1 MEQWDRV
8 SQPWPYLSVRTKR
21 LSTIDFSPCAQYDF
35 SLLTEGVSSM
45 KVILQETV
53 EGLGHVGDLLDVSDG
68 FARNYLLPRRKA
80 LEASSRNV
88 KALEHVKRVSAE
100 KARKEKLQIEGVA
113 KKISAVSLTVTA
125 QVGKDDKMFGSVT
138 VKDIVEG
145 LAEHGF
151 EVDRRRIQLAQPIK
165 ELGTFTVPV
174 KLHRDVTASVSVMV
188 VKKQEVTSTVE
199 T

>member
-1 MEQWDRV
+1 
-8 SQPWPYLSVRTKR
+8 
-21 LSTIDFSPCAQYDF
+21 
-35 SLLTEGVSSM
+35 M
-45 KVILQETV
+45 KVILQESV

-88 KALEHVKRVSAE
+88 KAIEHTKRVTAE
-100 KARKEKLQIEGVA
+100 KARKEKLQVEAFA
-113 KKISAVSLTVTA
+113 KRISAVSLTVMA

-145 LAEHGF
+145 LAEHGL
-151 EVDRRRIQLAQPIK
+151 EVDRRKVQLTQPIK

-174 KLHRDVTASVSVMV
+174 KLHREVTASVSVNV
-188 VKKQEVTSTVE
+188 VKKQEPVSTAE
-199 T
+199 A

>member
-1 MEQWDRV
+1 
-8 SQPWPYLSVRTKR
+8 
-21 LSTIDFSPCAQYDF
+21 
-35 SLLTEGVSSM
+35 
-45 KVILQETV
+45 
-53 EGLGHVGDLLDVSDG
+53 
-68 FARNYLLPRRKA
+68 
-80 LEASSRNV
+80 
-88 KALEHVKRVSAE
+88 
-100 KARKEKLQIEGVA
+100 
-113 KKISAVSLTVTA
+113 
-125 QVGKDDKMFGSVT
+125 MFGSVT